1 MVLTSFLLNRVP
13 GEGIEKILNTL
24 SSTRRGVLM
33 DPAEHRGSWRRF
45 SRIARYRVHGTLVGE
60 RTPPTGNLETRRWR
74 ANTRIDARRSAVKKK
89 SRTPEP
95 SASPKLQLA
104 VGSSHRAESISAR
117 YTRAKVTLAVSLP
130 YLPEQ
135 RRPRSLDI
143 PARCLLRSFDVGQ
156 PSERSK

>member
-13 GEGIEKILNTL
+13 GERIEKILNTL

-89 SRTPEP
+89 KVERRSRLHLQ
-95 SASPKLQLA
+95 SCSSPKVLLVELNRSQH
-104 VGSSHRAESISAR
+104 V
-117 YTRAKVTLAVSLP
+117 TRAPKSLSLSLS
-130 YLPEQ
+130 YLPDQE
-135 RRPRSLDI
+135 RPRSLDI
-143 PARCLLRSFDVGQ
+143 PVRCLLRSFDVGQ
-156 PSERSK
+156 PSGRSK